1 MLLTE
6 QQESRFI
13 NALLD
18 FAGLSM
24 CLTVLAWLPIAIG

>member
-6 QQESRFI
+6 EQESRFI
-13 NALLD
+13 DAMFG